1 MSLMDE
7 FKKIIHPYD
16 DEDDDYDFDD
26 TTVYEVTCKCGEVI
40 DFDEETLE
48 HGSLT
53 CPNCGEVLEFS
64 TEDVGE

>member
-1 MSLMDE
+1 M
-7 FKKIIHPYD
+7 
-16 DEDDDYDFDD
+16 
-26 TTVYEVTCKCGEVI
+26 TCKCGEVI